1 MASMRVRRAA
11 TRANSAA
18 TKKALASTS
27 STTASR
33 RRPSDSEGDAGIE
46 AGTYPVGTRLQAPPY
61 TALAPHLPQFGRFG
75 GADPETVASVRAI
88 LDDVRARGDAGIRD
102 QTRQLDDIDL
112 APREWEVPV
121 AVCQEALERLPSPLV
136 AALEIAAARVR
147 DYHARQV
154 ERGFSTRDAD
164 GTEIGMQVVPLE
176 RVGVYVPG
184 GKAAYPSTV
193 LMSAL
198 PARVAGVGEIVM
210 VTPPGGTPDV
220 VLAAARLAGVDRVFR
235 VGGAQAIAALAYG
248 TPTIPR
254 VDKIVGPGNRFVTDA
269 KRQVAG
275 DVGIDMLAGPTEVL
289 IIADETADVR
299 FVAADLIA
307 QAEHD
312 EDACAW
318 CVTTSPALADAL
330 EAELARQ
337 VARSPR
343 KAIVERS
350 LADHGVVVV
359 VPDLDAAVEVV
370 NRRAPE
376 HVELLMAGD
385 PWPVV
390 ERIRHAGAIFVG
402 GASPEPV
409 GDYVAGPSHVL
420 PTVGTARYVSPLG
433 VYDFVKRISVIAYS
447 PDRLARDAE
456 HIIALAEAEGLFGHA
471 EAVRARMRDHG

>member
-1 MASMRVRRAA
+1 MV
-11 TRANSAA
+11 
-18 TKKALASTS
+18 
-27 STTASR
+27 
-33 RRPSDSEGDAGIE
+33 
-46 AGTYPVGTRLQAPPY
+46 TRLQAPPY

-88 LDDVRARGDAGIRD
+88 LDDVRARGDAGVRD
-102 QTRQLDDIDL
+102 QTRRLDDIDL

-121 AVCQEALERLPSPLV
+121 AGCQEALERLPSPLV

-193 LMSAL
+193 LMTAL

-254 VDKIVGPGNRFVTDA
+254 VDKIVGPGNRFVTEA

-289 IIADETADVR
+289 VLADETADVR
-299 FVAADLIA
+299 TVAADLIA

-318 CVTTSPALADAL
+318 CVTTSTLLADGL
-330 EAELARQ
+330 SGELARQ
-337 VARSPR
+337 MERSPR
-343 KAIVERS
+343 RAIVERA
-350 LADHGVVVV
+350 LAVRGVVVV
-359 VPDLDAAVEVV
+359 VPDLDAAVEVA

-376 HVELLMAGD
+376 HLELLVRD
-385 PWPVV
+385 PWAVAR
-390 ERIRHAGAIFVG
+390 RIRHAGAIFVG
-402 GASPEPV
+402 DSTPEPV
-409 GDYVAGPSHVL
+409 GDYLAGPSHVL
-420 PTVGTARYVSPLG
+420 PTGGAARYVSPLG
-433 VYDFVKRISVIAYS
+433 VYDFVKRMSVICYS
-447 PDRLARDAE
+447 RERLERDAA
-456 HIIALAEAEGLFGHA
+456 HIIALAEAEGLYGHA
-471 EAVRARMRDHG
+471 EAVRIRTSDIRRQTSDVTRHTSESGTKSDV